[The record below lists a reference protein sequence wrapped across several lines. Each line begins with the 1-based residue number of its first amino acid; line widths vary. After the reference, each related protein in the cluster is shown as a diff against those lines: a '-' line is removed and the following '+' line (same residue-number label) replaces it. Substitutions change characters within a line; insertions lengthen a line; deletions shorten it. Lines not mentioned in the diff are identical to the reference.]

1 MTTLVTFSPAGGAEH
16 IGECIARGIS
26 EAGFDHIDLTPVAAA
41 DSTPR
46 IVSGDVAVIAVPVYY
61 GRVPDTAARRLRR
74 LRGCATPAVL
84 VVVYGNRAY
93 EDALAELREIAVEIG
108 FEPVAAAAF
117 VAEHSFSSATVPLAS
132 GRPDVI
138 DLERAVNFGKLVR
151 DRLDRMAEVETKIS
165 LDIPGN
171 RPYRAKPDR
180 VPTTPRTDPE
190 ACDLCGECAESCPT
204 GAISVTDEVNTDP
217 DACILCCACIR
228 ACPNDGRII
237 DGQWYEGITA
247 KLADFC
253 VEPRKPEFFF

>member
-1 MTTLVTFSPAGGAEH
+1 MTTLVTFSPTGGAEH

-26 EAGFDHIDLTPVAAA
+26 EAEFDHIDLTPAAAA
-41 DSTPR
+41 DSAPR

-93 EDALAELREIAVEIG
+93 EDALVELREIAVGIG

-117 VAEHSFSSATVPLAS
+117 VAEHSFSTAASPLAT
-132 GRPDVI
+132 GRPDLS

-151 DRLDRMAEVETKIS
+151 DRLDRMAEVETQIS

-171 RPYRAKPDR
+171 RPYRDKPDR
-180 VPTTPRTDPE
+180 VPTTPRTNPE
-190 ACDLCGECAESCPT
+190 ACDLCGDCAKSCPT

-228 ACPNDGRII
+228 ACPNGGRII
-237 DGQWYEGITA
+237 DGEWYEGITA
-247 KLADFC
+247 KLAGLC
-253 VEPRKPEFFF
+253 AEPRKPEFIF

>member
-1 MTTLVTFSPAGGAEH
+1 MTTLVTFSPTGGAEH

-74 LRGCATPAVL
+74 LRGCSTPAVL

-93 EDALAELREIAVEIG
+93 EDALAELRDIAVEIG

-117 VAEHSFSSATVPLAS
+117 VAEHSFSTAAAPLAS

-138 DLERAVNFGKLVR
+138 DLERAVNFGKMVR
-151 DRLDRMAEVETKIS
+151 EKLDRVEESETPIT
-165 LDIPGN
+165 LEIPGN
-171 RPYRAKPDR
+171 RPYRDKPDR
-180 VPTTPRTDPE
+180 APATPRTDPE
-190 ACDLCGECAESCPT
+190 VCDLCGQCADSCPT
-204 GAISVTDEVNTDP
+204 AAISVADEVMTDP
-217 DACILCCACIR
+217 EACILCCAC
-228 ACPNDGRII
+228 AKVCPVDAKVITREASIKFCERLKASGR
-237 DGQWYEGITA
+237 
-247 KLADFC
+247 K
-253 VEPRKPEFFF
+253 EPVLFI